1 MGEIIM
7 RQRSLYMAAAGAL
20 IILLLAAGCKEKET
34 ILQSN
39 WGHSEFE
46 GSGSLLN
53 RSRPMTYLEDER
65 MNIGL
70 QNDADNFYMILR
82 TSDKHIRSQ
91 VKRGGLTI
99 WFDPAGGNKRAFG
112 IRYPL
117 GIPKSEFK
125 IPKDKY
131 QRPDSTRMQFEAK
144 LDSLVN
150 LDTLEVLDSLKN
162 EERKYLKSDIPD
174 LAISLTDTLGMMIYE
189 LRMPLKAKSDS
200 SYAVGA
206 NPGQAVGIG
215 FESGKFSQN
224 FPKNDSL
231 ENSVPGGGQG
241 GFGGAPMGY
250 GESSAPPRR
259 RYGMMS
265 EPIDFW
271 AKVILASPDI
281 K

>member
-1 MGEIIM
+1 M
-7 RQRSLYMAAAGAL
+7 RQRNLYMVAAGAL
-20 IILLLAAGCKEKET
+20 SILLLAAGCKEKEI

-46 GSGSLLN
+46 GYGSLLN

-91 VKRGGLTI
+91 VRRGGLTI
-99 WFDPAGGNKRAFG
+99 WFDSGGGDKKAFG

-117 GIPKSEFK
+117 GIPKSDFK
-125 IPKDKY
+125 MPKDKHP
-131 QRPDSTRMQFEAK
+131 RPDSSRTQFEAK

-162 EERKYLKSDIPD
+162 AERKYLKGDIPD
-174 LAISLTDTLGMMIYE
+174 MAVSLTDTLGMMIYE
-189 LRMPLKAKSDS
+189 LRMPLKAKGDS
-200 SYAVGA
+200 SYAIGA
-206 NPGQAVGIG
+206 GPGQVIGLG
-215 FESGKFSQN
+215 FESGRFSQN
-224 FPKNDSL
+224 FPRNDTL
-231 ENSVPGGGQG
+231 ERSEPPGGQG

-250 GESSAPPRR
+250 GEGSAPPRR

-265 EPIDFW
+265 EPIEFW
-271 AKVILASPDI
+271 AKVILASPDV

>member
-1 MGEIIM
+1 MVTV
-7 RQRSLYMAAAGAL
+7 GAL
-20 IILLLAAGCKEKET
+20 SILFFVAGCKEKET
-34 ILQSN
+34 ILQSS

-91 VKRGGLTI
+91 VKRSGLTI
-99 WFDPAGGNKRAFG
+99 WFDPGGDNKKAFG

-117 GIPKSEFK
+117 GIPKPK
-125 IPKDKY
+125 LRIPKDRH
-131 QRPDSTRMQFEAK
+131 QRPDSSRMQFEAK

-162 EERKYLKSDIPD
+162 GERKYLISDIPD

-189 LRMPLKAKSDS
+189 LRMPLKAKGDS
-200 SYAVGA
+200 SFAIGA
-206 NPGQAVGIG
+206 SSGQTIGLG
-215 FESGKFSQN
+215 FESGEFFQS

-231 ENSVPGGGQG
+231 EKSEPPGGQG

-250 GESSAPPRR
+250 GEGSPPPRR

-265 EPIDFW
+265 EPIEFW
-271 AKVILASPDI
+271 AKVILASPDV

>member
-1 MGEIIM
+1 M
-7 RQRSLYMAAAGAL
+7 RQQNLYMVAAGAL

-46 GSGSLLN
+46 GYGSLLN
-53 RSRPMTYLEDER
+53 RSRAMTYLEDER

-91 VKRGGLTI
+91 IKRGGLTI
-99 WFDPAGGNKRAFG
+99 WFDPGGENKRAFG

-117 GIPKSEFK
+117 GIPKPEFK
-125 IPKDKY
+125 IPKDKH
-131 QRPDSTRMQFEAK
+131 QRPDSSRLQFETK

-162 EERKYLKSDIPD
+162 AERKYLKGDIPD

-189 LRMPLKAKSDS
+189 LRMPLKAKGDS
-200 SYAVGA
+200 SYAIGA
-206 NPGQAVGIG
+206 SPGQAIGLG
-215 FESGKFSQN
+215 FESGEFFQN
-224 FPKNDSL
+224 FPWKDSL
-231 ENSVPGGGQG
+231 ENSEPPGGQG
-241 GFGGAPMGY
+241 GFGGASMGY

-265 EPIDFW
+265 EPIEFW
-271 AKVILASPDI
+271 AKVILASPDV